1 MCWRVNC
8 SDSLFIQVPHIWPHN
23 DGQWGEALMNI
34 QSIVVLSIIFSL
46 AINAISLAGIGPLS
60 ATTVNPFQGA
70 AQCPTVTRTGASS
83 NHPAPINNITCHV
96 QVSGFGALLD
106 TVLTF
111 GIFLWGVFQL
121 LPLIVTAILLPAAFL
136 YSFGPSF
143 YAIADIF
150 TAAFLIQYLYFAYT
164 LVTGRYNADIS

>member
-1 MCWRVNC
+1 
-8 SDSLFIQVPHIWPHN
+8 
-23 DGQWGEALMNI
+23 MNI

-60 ATTVNPFQGA
+60 ATTVNPFQGVAVTGLGNISNSTSVLMGIASA

-150 TAAFLIQYLYFAYT
+150 TAAFLIQYLYFTYT